1 MLVLAIIAF
10 ICMVYLGFV
19 LVYPEKF

>member
-10 ICMVYLGFV
+10 VCMVYLGFV